1 MVLCTNTRVCLL
13 LASLSLRTGTK
24 LRSRNQKGKK
34 TIHIA
39 LGKKNPTCKQKLVFR
54 VVQ

>member
-13 LASLSLRTGTK
+13 LAPLSLRTGTK
-24 LRSRNQKGKK
+24 LRSRIQKWKK

-39 LGKKNPTCKQKLVFR
+39 LGKKNLTCKQKLLFR